1 MKPTQKAVQ
10 YFSDEQLQRS
20 RALSATEKMRFLD
33 QYRQLHAQQSSIRKS
48 KLISLKVPED
58 LLETFQQHCALKGVK
73 YQTQIKQ
80 LMRDYLH
87 NQDKT
92 ER

>member
-1 MKPTQKAVQ
+1 MTTAMKPAVTQNRPVQ

-20 RALSATEKMRFLD
+20 QALSATEKMRFLD
-33 QYRQLHAQQSSIRKS
+33 EYRQLHGSRQADIKS

-58 LLETFQQHCALKGVK
+58 LLEQFKQRCAANNVK

-80 LMRDYLH
+80 LMREYL
-87 NQDKT
+87 D
-92 ER
+92 